1 MLKYLCQHSKFICFC
16 LGKGKLKYMFPCMDK
31 SDLLPLCPTHKHW
44 FFRILYWILSC
55 VWHKPLS
62 PIPFLNLAIQ
72 IFTVFPQVLI
82 LLRGLCYNRLLYHC
96 WSIKGLEIVPNGITI
111 TLDEDGRNTGDAFV
125 EFASPEI
132 AEQAEKKHKEKIGHR
147 WEAVW
152 SGEGL
157 SGTSY
162 VILVVGWFNI

>member
-1 MLKYLCQHSKFICFC
+1 MSCYSNANLLTYIPPIVCDSSSLWFTFPGCECFQ
-16 LGKGKLKYMFPCMDK
+16 G
-31 SDLLPLCPTHKHW
+31 T
-44 FFRILYWILSC
+44 
-55 VWHKPLS
+55 
-62 PIPFLNLAIQ
+62 
-72 IFTVFPQVLI
+72 
-82 LLRGLCYNRLLYHC
+82 CYNRLLYHC

-152 SGEGL
+152 CGEGL
-157 SGTSY
+157 SGTSD
-162 VILVVGWFNI
+162 IF